1 MSYVVAVGRSFS
13 KSVSVPV
20 GLVFQPLLACF
31 LILVGFVAVVSV
43 HDAALLIV
51 NQDNILEYEKNPI
64 GYWLIQANSGSVWLF
79 VVVKLLGTS
88 LVCAVLASIYEHSQ
102 SLALVITGPLA
113 IFQAVLLS
121 YLYSN

>member
-13 KSVSVPV
+13 KSIHVPV

-31 LILVGFVAVVSV
+31 LILMGFVAVVSV

-79 VVVKLLGTS
+79 VVVKLFGTS
-88 LVCAVLASIYEHSQ
+88 FVCAVLASIYEHSQ
-102 SLALVITGPLA
+102 RLALVITGPLA